1 MGLNLPPAVKALI
14 SVVID
19 SGIGMHRRIEAA
31 ETLMQFP
38 MPEPVVTAT
47 RKFLLEVAESPT
59 STPSYRVAAAKAVL
73 KRDMPK
79 FKRQRIEPSRY
90 DPLRGLRE
98 TTAAEL
104 IADGLRRTEERD
116 RQLRL
121 VASSTEPVEPP
132 ADKAS

>member
-38 MPEPVVTAT
+38 VPEPVVTAT

-90 DPLRGLRE
+90 DPLRLRE

>member
-38 MPEPVVTAT
+38 VPEPVVTAT

-90 DPLRGLRE
+90 DPLKLRE
-98 TTAAEL
+98 TTAAER
-104 IADGLRRTEERD
+104 IADGLRRTAERD
-116 RQLRL
+116 RQLKL
-121 VASSTEPVEPP
+121 VSSTKPVEPP

>member
-104 IADGLRRTEERD
+104 IADGLRRTAERD
-116 RQLRL
+116 RQLKL
-121 VASSTEPVEPP
+121 VSSTKPVEPP